1 VHSLVTSETSSR
13 YISMASEKIL
23 VKITSVPA
31 CNRLGRDHSRLS
43 PFQLLVYTLGFGLY
57 WLAFGGNTDL
67 DGS

>member
-1 VHSLVTSETSSR
+1 
-13 YISMASEKIL
+13 MASEKIL

-31 CNRLGRDHSRLS
+31 CNRLGRDHPRLS
-43 PFQLLVYTLGFGLY
+43 PFQLLVYTLEFGLY